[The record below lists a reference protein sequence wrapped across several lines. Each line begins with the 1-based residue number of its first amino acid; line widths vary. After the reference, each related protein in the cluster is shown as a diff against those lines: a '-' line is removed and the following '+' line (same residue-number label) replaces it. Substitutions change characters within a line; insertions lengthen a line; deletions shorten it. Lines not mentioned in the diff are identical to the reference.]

1 MMNENLSPEAMEEAI
16 ALKIAMHLER
26 NISKNHHDTLLVKRL
41 SEMSNHI
48 QANYLDTIDSH

>member
-1 MMNENLSPEAMEEAI
+1 MNENQSIEAMEEAI

-26 NISKNHHDTLLVKRL
+26 NITKNHHDTLAVKRL

-48 QANYLDTIDSH
+48 QMTYLKTIDSH